1 MPQVKDDAMDDSCTR
16 EMTPPTA
23 DIKNLHRELEQL
35 FSGTQNSN
43 RETREKKGDTSGGT
57 CLVIKGK

>member
-1 MPQVKDDAMDDSCTR
+1 MDDSCTR